1 MGADVDNFV
10 VETDYDEYAM
20 LYLLSTQ
27 KASGYITQIVKL
39 YSKRQRLDSIQ
50 HAHRLFAPKGSGC
63 TKNCWNLI

>member
-27 KASGYITQIVKL
+27 KASGHITQIVKL
-39 YSKRQRLDSIQ
+39 YSKTPSSVLTLS
-50 HAHRLFAPKGSGC
+50 APKGSGHAE
-63 TKNCWNLI
+63 NCWNLA